1 MKTAFITGA
10 TEGIGYELSQ
20 LFARDG
26 YRLIIVARNEAKLAH
41 MVQQWKQ
48 QGIDAYYYANDLS
61 DLSQAQMIYADL
73 QRKGITPDC
82 VVNNAGFGTS
92 GHFTDIDWKQE
103 LRMMQLNIIT
113 LAYFT
118 KQFAHDMKQRK
129 HGRIMNVAST
139 ASFLPVPYMAAYA
152 GTKAFVRNL
161 SEALAFELKGTG
173 VTITCL
179 CPGVTE
185 SKFHQTANTVNTLQ
199 KARLLP
205 QATAADTAAF
215 AYKAMMKGKT
225 LAIHKLG
232 NQLSVFAERFLPRC
246 IITRMAASTTI

>member
-10 TEGIGYELSQ
+10 TEGIGYELTQ

-26 YRLIIVARNEAKLAH
+26 YRLILVARNDTKLQH
-41 MVQQWKQ
+41 MVAELAKE
-48 QGIDAYYYANDLS
+48 GVEADYYAQDLS
-61 DLSQAQMIYADL
+61 EFKNAELIYADL
-73 QRKGITPDC
+73 QRRGIYPDC

-92 GHFTDIDWKQE
+92 GDYTDIEWEKE
-103 LRMMQLNIIT
+103 LKMMQLNIIS
-113 LAYFT
+113 LSYFT
-118 KQFAHDMKQRK
+118 KQFARDMKQRQQ
-129 HGRIMNVAST
+129 GRIMNVAST

-152 GTKAFVRNL
+152 GTKAFVRSL
-161 SEALAFELKGTG
+161 SEALAFELKGSG

-205 QATAADTAAF
+205 QATAADTAAY

-232 NQLSVFAERFLPRC
+232 NRLSVFAERFLPRC
-246 IITRMAASTTI
+246 IITRMAASTTV

>member
-26 YRLIIVARNEAKLAH
+26 YRLILVARNENKLSH
-41 MVQQWKQ
+41 MVAELAKK
-48 QGIDAYYYANDLS
+48 GIEADYYAQDLS
-61 DLSQAQMIYADL
+61 NLNNAQLIYADL
-73 QRKGITPDC
+73 KRRGIQPDC

-92 GHFTDIDWKQE
+92 GLYTDIDWEKE
-103 LRMMQLNIIT
+103 LSMMQLNMIT

-118 KQFAHDMKQRK
+118 KQFAHDMKEKGQ
-129 HGRIMNVAST
+129 GRILNVAST

-161 SEALAFELKGTG
+161 SEALAFELKGSG
-173 VTITCL
+173 VSITCL

-205 QATAADTAAF
+205 QATAADAA
-215 AYKAMMKGKT
+215 AYGYKAMMKGKT

-232 NQLSVFAERFLPRC
+232 NRLSVFAERFLPRC
-246 IITRMAASTTI
+246 IITRMAASTTV